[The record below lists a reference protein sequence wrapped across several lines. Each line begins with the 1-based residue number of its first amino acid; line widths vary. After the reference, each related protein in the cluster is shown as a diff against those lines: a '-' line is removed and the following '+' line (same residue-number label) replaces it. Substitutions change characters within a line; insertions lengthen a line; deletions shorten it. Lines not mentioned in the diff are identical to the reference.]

1 MLGKIKNIFYV
12 LSFIALIF
20 LITFFYFSEQNIQKT
35 NKYRSYYLVKIKENI
50 ENLPLLENDTNNIIE
65 YKDDLEVYKKSK
77 KKYTF
82 WNLIKK

>member
-1 MLGKIKNIFYV
+1 MLGKIKNILYI

-20 LITFFYFSEQNIQKT
+20 LITLFYFSDQNIQKT

-50 ENLPLLENDTNNIIE
+50 ENLPLLKNDTNNIIE

-82 WNLIKK
+82 CDLIKK

>member
-1 MLGKIKNIFYV
+1 MLGKIKNILYI

-20 LITFFYFSEQNIQKT
+20 LITLFYFSDQNIQKT

-50 ENLPLLENDTNNIIE
+50 ENLPLLKNDTNNIIE

-82 WNLIKK
+82 WDLIKK

>member
-1 MLGKIKNIFYV
+1 MLGKIKNIFYA

-82 WNLIKK
+82 WDLIKK

>member
-50 ENLPLLENDTNNIIE
+50 ENLHLLENDTNNIIE

-82 WNLIKK
+82 WDLIKK

>member
-77 KKYTF
+77 KKNTF

>member
-1 MLGKIKNIFYV
+1 MFGKIKNIFYA

-20 LITFFYFSEQNIQKT
+20 LITLFYFSEQNIQKT

-82 WNLIKK
+82 WDLIKK

>member
-1 MLGKIKNIFYV
+1 MFEKIKNIFYI

-20 LITFFYFSEQNIQKT
+20 LITLFYFSEQNIQKT
-35 NKYRSYYLVKIKENI
+35 NKNRSYYLVKIKENI

-82 WNLIKK
+82 WDLIKK

>member
-82 WNLIKK
+82 WDLIKK

>member
-20 LITFFYFSEQNIQKT
+20 LINFFYFQEQNIQKT

-82 WNLIKK
+82 WDLIKK